1 MNRLVASKWSG
12 SLAIAGALRA
22 TPIINTTGMTRPI
35 TFNANANG
43 FVAVPLTCSSSLAH
57 QVRFCS
63 SRSRHQKLMEEAIE
77 EENRQRSAANSAT
90 ADEEEEIV
98 VETSETPNPDSL
110 RFFSMQLSFL
120 ESGQSMDFP
129 NSSHA
134 YKSALAQLL
143 FAIEGVK
150 ALFFADEYITV
161 TREGGE
167 GADPNS
173 WSTITPMVKESIIA
187 FANGTDSI
195 ITDEVKA
202 SMPKA
207 DWDTEPSN
215 EDPEVVLAIKELLA
229 TRIRPM
235 VRQDGG
241 NVRYIGFEE
250 EDGLVFVMLE
260 GACKTCPSSGMT
272 LKNGI
277 ERMLMHWIP
286 EVTEVQEVDEDFA
299 EDYRLQQ
306 VQEKEQKEREEAFKK
321 AQEEKNGQQ

>member
-1 MNRLVASKWSG
+1 MKASTALTYKAATTV
-12 SLAIAGALRA
+12 SLAR
-22 TPIINTTGMTRPI
+22 
-35 TFNANANG
+35 
-43 FVAVPLTCSSSLAH
+43 CDSLV
-57 QVRFCS
+57 QRRFSS
-63 SRSRHQKLMEEAIE
+63 SRSRHMKLMAEAE
-77 EENRQRSAANSAT
+77 EEEKEQAAAAASPLAST
-90 ADEEEEIV
+90 TPVHEEDEIV

-120 ESGQSMDFP
+120 ENGQSMDFP

-134 YKSALAQLL
+134 YKSALAEVL
-143 FAIEGVK
+143 FGIEGVS

-167 GADPNS
+167 GADADS
-173 WSTITPMVKESIIA
+173 WSTITPMVKEAIIA
-187 FANGTDSI
+187 FASGTESI

-215 EDPEVVLAIKELLA
+215 DDPEVVLAIKELLA

-241 NVRYIGFEE
+241 NVRFIGFED

-299 EDYRLQQ
+299 EDYRLQKK
-306 VQEKEQKEREEAFKK
+306 QEIEQKEREEAFKK
-321 AQEEKNGQQ
+321 QKEEEAKKE